1 MYIAVWSYVDSKL
14 LYDSYSNNKALV
26 WWWYYRDIATALSKI
41 GLFNKPS
48 NVFSERIF
56 LKY

>member
-56 LKY
+56 